1 MEFPSKD
8 VGKEKSSWGL
18 SHTGGFT
25 TGIRLRSWAYSS
37 CREGKRAH
45 LLLFLR
51 GKGEPADP
59 FLHFLCHG
67 PIGVV
72 L

>member
-8 VGKEKSSWGL
+8 VGKQKSSWELNHSGDFTADIGL
-18 SHTGGFT
+18 KF
-25 TGIRLRSWAYSS
+25 WAYSS
-37 CREGKRAH
+37 CRDGKREH

-51 GKGEPADP
+51 GKRQPADP

-67 PIGVV
+67 LIRAV